1 MSNATAFRSMGR
13 LAAVVGSLG
22 LLMLG
27 GCATAI
33 RGTTQK
39 VTVVTEPPG
48 AECLVGNEMMDAPAR
63 IAATPGEAEVR
74 RDGRPLQLSCR
85 RTGYVVHDE
94 RVEAVS
100 ASEVDDVAQRRAMNG
115 SAVLVG
121 TAGVGIPTVA
131 VTALTTG
138 AGLGAAV
145 ALTPVFIGVA
155 VLAPISVLVD
165 ATTGAYFGYP
175 SLIPVLMTP
184 DRFGSEGE
192 RAAYAADMHRRLD
205 LADAA
210 LRADTAADL
219 PLGHAA
225 TGEARRTKRTSRS
238 AEAAHRIA
246 GQDAD
251 RARPGAVRTGLDAI
265 GCTARAA
272 HAGVVTDRRRPAA
285 LLLLGGVV
293 TPSRAAGRLSP
304 GRRRRRARRA

>member
-1 MSNATAFRSMGR
+1 MSNATALGSVVR
-13 LAAVVGSLG
+13 LAMLAGSIG

-27 GCATAI
+27 GCATAV

-48 AECLVGNEMMDAPAR
+48 AECLIGNEKMDAPVR

-210 LRADTAADL
+210 LRADTAATCRW
-219 PLGHAA
+219 G
-225 TGEARRTKRTSRS
+225 T
-238 AEAAHRIA
+238 
-246 GQDAD
+246 
-251 RARPGAVRTGLDAI
+251 
-265 GCTARAA
+265 C
-272 HAGVVTDRRRPAA
+272 DRRNEEDEAYIAQRRKLLTASLAKTWIEASPAPSESA
-285 LLLLGGVV
+285 S
-293 TPSRAAGRLSP
+293 TPSAAPTALPTPAS
-304 GRRRRRARRA
+304 

>member
-1 MSNATAFRSMGR
+1 M
-13 LAAVVGSLG
+13 LAGSIG

-27 GCATAI
+27 GCATAV

-48 AECLVGNEMMDAPAR
+48 AECLIGNEKMDAPVR

-210 LRADTAADL
+210 LRADTAATCRW
-219 PLGHAA
+219 G
-225 TGEARRTKRTSRS
+225 T
-238 AEAAHRIA
+238 
-246 GQDAD
+246 
-251 RARPGAVRTGLDAI
+251 
-265 GCTARAA
+265 C
-272 HAGVVTDRRRPAA
+272 DRRNEEDEAYIAQRRKVLTASLAKTRIEPAPA
-285 LLLLGGVV
+285 PSEPAS
-293 TPSRAAGRLSP
+293 TPSAAPFALPPPAS
-304 GRRRRRARRA
+304 

>member
-1 MSNATAFRSMGR
+1 MGR

-39 VTVVTEPPG
+39 VSVVTEPPG
-48 AECLVGNEMMDAPAR
+48 AECLVGNEMMDAPVR

-121 TAGVGIPTVA
+121 TASVGIPTVA

-210 LRADTAADL
+210 LRADTAATCRW
-219 PLGHAA
+219 G
-225 TGEARRTKRTSRS
+225 T
-238 AEAAHRIA
+238 
-246 GQDAD
+246 
-251 RARPGAVRTGLDAI
+251 
-265 GCTARAA
+265 C
-272 HAGVVTDRRRPAA
+272 DRRNEEDEAYIAQRRKLLTASLAKTWIEASPAPSEPA
-285 LLLLGGVV
+285 S
-293 TPSRAAGRLSP
+293 TPSAAPTALPTPAS
-304 GRRRRRARRA
+304 

>member
-1 MSNATAFRSMGR
+1 MSNVSAFRSMGR

-39 VTVVTEPPG
+39 VSVVTEPPG
-48 AECLVGNEMMDAPAR
+48 AECLVGNEMMDAPVR

-100 ASEVDDVAQRRAMNG
+100 APEVDDVAQRHAMNG

-121 TAGVGIPTVA
+121 TASVGIPTVA

-184 DRFGSEGE
+184 DRFGSEDE

-210 LRADTAADL
+210 LRADTAATCRW
-219 PLGHAA
+219 G
-225 TGEARRTKRTSRS
+225 T
-238 AEAAHRIA
+238 
-246 GQDAD
+246 
-251 RARPGAVRTGLDAI
+251 
-265 GCTARAA
+265 C
-272 HAGVVTDRRRPAA
+272 DRRNEEDEAYIAQRRKVLTASLAKTRIEPAPA
-285 LLLLGGVV
+285 PSEPAS
-293 TPSRAAGRLSP
+293 TPSAAPFALPPPPS
-304 GRRRRRARRA
+304 